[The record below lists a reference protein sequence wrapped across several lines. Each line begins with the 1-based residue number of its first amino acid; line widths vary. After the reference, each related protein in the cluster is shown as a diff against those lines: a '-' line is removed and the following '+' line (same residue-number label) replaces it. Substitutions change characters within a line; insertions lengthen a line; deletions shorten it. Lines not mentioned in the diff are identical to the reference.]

1 MKTTLLCVLIAALG
15 AACLQ
20 RADRAPPASDTSAV
34 PNSTA
39 TPAAPAPAAA
49 PTLPPSP
56 GATKLTVVEGFLTP
70 ESVLHDPVQDIYF
83 VSNINGSPTAKDNNG
98 FISRVRPDGAVENL
112 KFIEGGHGGVTLNAP
127 KGLAIRGDTL
137 WVADIDVVR
146 AFDAKTGAP
155 RDSVSMA
162 SLGAVFLN
170 DIAIAQT
177 GALYITDT
185 GIRFDDVGNVLHP
198 GPDRIFRVGT
208 DRQVTVAVR
217 GDTLGRPNG
226 ITLDSVGKRFI
237 VVQFGGRSILA
248 WKPGDK
254 APSVIAKGPGGFDG
268 VEIAGSRVLVSSW
281 SDSTVSSYETGQ
293 EVKVIA
299 GVPSPADIGYDGKRH
314 RVLIPVFSGNR
325 VEIWQ
330 LPRDN
335 CGLRICNCGFGVLSI
350 RIQQSEIRDLEYGR
364 TAYFTR
370 PQPLQRLVRPLERV
384 RLDLGAHGDP
394 RRERQKLLAVLACE
408 VRHRTD
414 HPLSP

>member
-1 MKTTLLCVLIAALG
+1 MKTTLLCLLIAALG
-15 AACLQ
+15 TACLQ

-34 PNSTA
+34 RETTA
-39 TPAAPAPAAA
+39 TPTPATPAPAAA
-49 PTLPPSP
+49 PAAAPAP
-56 GATKLTVVEGFLTP
+56 GATRLAVVEGFLTP

-83 VSNINGSPTAKDNNG
+83 VSNINGGPTTKDNNG

-146 AFDAKTGAP
+146 SFDAKTGAP
-155 RDSVSMA
+155 RDSVSLA
-162 SLGAVFLN
+162 GLGAVFLN

-198 GPDRIFRVGT
+198 GPDRIFRIGS

-237 VVQFGGRSILA
+237 VVQFGGRSVLA

-268 VEIAGSRVLVSSW
+268 VEIAGSRLLVSSW
-281 SDSTVSSYETGQ
+281 TDSTVSSYETGQ
-293 EVKVIA
+293 EVKLIT
-299 GVPSPADIGYDGKRH
+299 GVPSPADIGYDAKRK

-330 LPRDN
+330 LP
-335 CGLRICNCGFGVLSI
+335 
-350 RIQQSEIRDLEYGR
+350 
-364 TAYFTR
+364 
-370 PQPLQRLVRPLERV
+370 
-384 RLDLGAHGDP
+384 
-394 RRERQKLLAVLACE
+394 
-408 VRHRTD
+408 
-414 HPLSP
+414 

>member
-1 MKTTLLCVLIAALG
+1 MKTTLLCLLIVALG

-34 PNSTA
+34 RETTA
-39 TPAAPAPAAA
+39 TPSPATPAPAAA
-49 PTLPPSP
+49 PAAAPAP
-56 GATKLTVVEGFLTP
+56 GATKLAVVEGFLTP

-83 VSNINGSPTAKDNNG
+83 VSNINGGPTAKDNNG

-112 KFIEGGHGGVTLNAP
+112 KFVEGGHGGATLNAP

-137 WVADIDVVR
+137 WVADIDMVR
-146 AFDAKTGAP
+146 SFDAKTGAP
-155 RDSVSMA
+155 RDSVSLA
-162 SLGAVFLN
+162 GLGAVFLN

-185 GIRFDDVGNVLHP
+185 GIRFDDVGNMLHP
-198 GPDRIFRVGT
+198 GPDRIFRIGS

-237 VVQFGGRSILA
+237 VVQFGGRSVLA

-268 VEIAGSRVLVSSW
+268 VEIAGSRMLVSSW
-281 SDSTVSSYETGQ
+281 TDSTVSSYETGQ
-293 EVKVIA
+293 EVKVIT
-299 GVPSPADIGYDGKRH
+299 GVPSPADIGYDAKRK

-330 LPRDN
+330 LP
-335 CGLRICNCGFGVLSI
+335 
-350 RIQQSEIRDLEYGR
+350 
-364 TAYFTR
+364 
-370 PQPLQRLVRPLERV
+370 
-384 RLDLGAHGDP
+384 
-394 RRERQKLLAVLACE
+394 
-408 VRHRTD
+408 
-414 HPLSP
+414 